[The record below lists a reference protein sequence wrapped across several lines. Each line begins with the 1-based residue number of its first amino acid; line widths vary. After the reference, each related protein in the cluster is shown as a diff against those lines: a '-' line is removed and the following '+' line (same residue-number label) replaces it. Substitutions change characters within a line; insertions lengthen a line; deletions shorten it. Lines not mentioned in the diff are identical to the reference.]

1 MKRLLISNLL
11 RQVRFT
17 TQEFFCHLAELAKRQ
32 RVLSSKFSTRMF
44 QRNNHTERI
53 APLSTIKQIVTSTLM
68 KQNTVIL
75 RPFSIVLERIVN
87 KACCS
92 GTTMHNH
99 LVLIQGLSKRVKNI
113 LGSKINICANPSLL
127 V

>member
-17 TQEFFCHLAELAKRQ
+17 TQRSAFATFTLGLVELAKRQ

-68 KQNTVIL
+68 KQNTL
-75 RPFSIVLERIVN
+75 
-87 KACCS
+87 
-92 GTTMHNH
+92 GH
-99 LVLIQGLSKRVKNI
+99 LVLY
-113 LGSKINICANPSLL
+113 
-127 V
+127 